1 MTINWKLVQLSL
13 GVTPDG
19 VPGRRTYTALFEH
32 MAPKASPT
40 ILASLGNAAAVHF
53 PKYGAAENAARLADF
68 LAETCNESGGYSQ
81 FEENLNYSAKRL
93 MEVWPSRFPSIAE
106 AQPYANNPVQ
116 LANKVYGG
124 RMGNIQPGDGWA
136 YRGRGLLELTG
147 RGNYEGTDRRLG
159 IGLDINPDLAA
170 VPALSLLIALDFYT
184 TNNVWSVLD
193 TGHPIEARK
202 ITNGGTVGLDN
213 VNILRARAMEI
224 IG

>member
-1 MTINWKLVQLSL
+1 MSINWKLAQLSM

-19 VPGRRTYTALFEH
+19 VPGRRTYAALFEH

-40 ILASLGNAAAVHF
+40 ILASLGNAAAIHF

-68 LAETCNESGGYSQ
+68 LAQTCNESGGYSR
-81 FEENLNYSAKRL
+81 FEENLHYTAARL
-93 MEVWPSRFPSIAE
+93 TAVWPNRFPTVADAE
-106 AQPYANNPVQ
+106 PFALNPMALANN
-116 LANKVYGG
+116 VYGG
-124 RMGNIQPGDGWA
+124 RMGNTAPDDGYR
-136 YRGRGLLELTG
+136 YRGRGLLQLTG

-193 TGHPIEARK
+193 AGHPTEARK